1 MQQLTLDKTIQ
12 TKSVGCKNSDT
23 VIINCT
29 NEESINTIENT
40 LNNLLNSDIKIE
52 KEQIN
57 KPKLKVINID

>member
-12 TKSVGCKNSDT
+12 TKSVACKNSDT

-40 LNNLLNSDIKIE
+40 LSNVLNSDIKI
-52 KEQIN
+52 
-57 KPKLKVINID
+57 DT